1 MGMDIK
7 EKLAHLPNSP
17 GVYLMKDG
25 SGQVIYVGKARQ
37 LKKRV
42 SSYFR
47 STGYQSSRTRALM
60 EKVKDIDFVQTG
72 SEAEALLLE
81 HSLVKRYQPRY
92 NVTLKDDKSYPLLK
106 FTVSDEFPRL
116 FITRRRKV
124 DGSIYYGPFTNARL
138 LREAVKLLRRIFPT
152 RSCRRLP
159 KRVCLYYY
167 IGQCP
172 APCVGK
178 ITSVDYGAIIED
190 LGLFLEQGRDRLIKD
205 LVSQMEDASHK
216 LEFERAQRFRDR
228 IEALSRMVEARE
240 AAVDLRGGIEELREL
255 LGLVNAPQ
263 RIEAYDISTI
273 SGTLSVGARVT
284 FVDGAPDKSDYRR
297 FRIRGVVGIDDYR
310 MMREVL
316 RRSVLK
322 SKEEAGALKPDLIII
337 DGGKA
342 HLAQALVELKGLGWA
357 KIPTIGIAKE
367 FERIYLPQRL
377 EPITLPPHSKAL
389 RLIQRVRDEAHRF
402 AISYHRGLRK
412 KVLRESVL
420 DGIRGVGEVRKQNLL
435 KHFGSVAK
443 IERARVKD
451 LVRVESIDRKT
462 AEAIVD
468 YFRRCP

>member
-1 MGMDIK
+1 MDIK
-7 EKLAHLPNSP
+7 EKLAQLPNSA

-25 SGQVIYVGKARQ
+25 SGRVIYVGKARQ

-42 SSYFR
+42 SSHFR

-60 EKVKDIDFVQTG
+60 ERTKDIDFVQTS

-106 FTVSDEFPRL
+106 FTVNDEFPRL
-116 FITRRRKV
+116 FITRKRKV

-138 LREAVKLLRRIFPT
+138 LKDALKLLRRIFPM
-152 RSCRRLP
+152 RSCGSLP
-159 KRVCLYYY
+159 KRACLYYY

-178 ITSVDYGAIIED
+178 ITSVDYGVIIKD
-190 LGLFLEQGRDRLIKD
+190 LRLFLEHGRDKLIRD
-205 LVSQMEDASHK
+205 LVGQMEDASHK

-240 AAVDLRGGIEELREL
+240 AAVDLRGGIEELLEL
-255 LGLVNAPQ
+255 LDLAKAPQ
-263 RIEAYDISTI
+263 KVEAYDISTI
-273 SGTLSVGARVT
+273 SGDFSVGARVT
-284 FVDGAPDKSDYRR
+284 FVDGMPDKSNYRR
-297 FRIRGVVGIDDYR
+297 FRIKGVVGIDDYR

-322 SKEEAGALKPDLIII
+322 SKEEARPEPDLIII

-342 HLAQALVELKGLGWA
+342 HLAQAQAELEGLGWA
-357 KIPTIGIAKE
+357 KIPTISIAKE
-367 FERIYLPQRL
+367 FDRIYLPERL
-377 EPITLPPHSKAL
+377 EPITLPPHSKGL

-402 AISYHRGLRK
+402 AISYHRRLRK
-412 KVLRESVL
+412 KALRESVL
-420 DGIRGVGEVRKQNLL
+420 DEIRGVGKVREQKLL
-435 KHFGSVAK
+435 EHFGSVAK
-443 IERARVKD
+443 IEPAGFKD
-451 LVRVESIDRKT
+451 LVKVESIDRKT

-468 YFRRCP
+468 YFRRKG